1 MPRKATKDR
10 NQGRTPKDNESPRK
24 AKSIKDLAR
33 PYLLTVAKLQLKALE
48 TTWSIGSN
56 RKLDT
61 EHVSKLKS
69 VFEKEGLKRM
79 APENRLICVCKAG
92 DVQASTTK
100 AIYQPF
106 EVLDGQH
113 RIAALRDYVGDTE
126 NDHAELWWTCELYD
140 QETLPK
146 NLAQIMRFNCI
157 DPTISAGLSHAQIWM
172 QLVNIA
178 SPTGEY
184 KAGHSDVKNSDQDQL
199 IKLDYSIIDAIRVD
213 LKADFPS
220 RRLAIL
226 WNKRPWRRVI
236 TEWCST
242 CLGMEMFAISSMEW
256 NASLRIDEY
265 FFEMMEAA
273 LNTLRSLPLDMAIH
287 ISPDD
292 WDQLAVGYETTVD
305 QAPDTLSIFYEAA
318 GTERVRRSGF
328 LTSLSDAEYDAFY
341 QHMITDNHYDFPRP
355 HRISRLHIEAMVQ
368 VLHHVIAWID
378 PEMANTLL
386 QQSRGAQSRP
396 LIRTCLR
403 DALGNFA
410 RSNGIS
416 NFKASDEQ
424 AIAMQKFI
432 LDFARE
438 QVTQF
443 LDCPNRP
450 TFFTG
455 GSAPDFTTTDY
466 TMRFGYIVWTQL
478 LRFTRELLANV
489 TGSPTLT
496 FRQEWDRIADTLPT
510 PTELRGYL
518 CRTIANARDP
528 AAIEMVTS
536 VLQEALATISK
547 PLSSQGASENAKSD
561 PATRSTG
568 TSLEVDPESLPTIDT
583 LLRRDDK
590 LPVTRQGSTD
600 LSESAARCKI
610 ITSTPHEHSGTGADE
625 TEMHLD
631 DCVDFGES
639 LSISPA
645 RIGSKREVDMP
656 PAGTK
661 VTTARSTPKSLPQ
674 MQSTISHDSATS
686 GQPNLILPPVGQKT
700 QESRTRTRTSF
711 TPAEDAALLI
721 YVESHTKDCTG
732 YQIYKVFAE
741 SVSFAWASWGS
752 ILCRVLCHILRC
764 FTDLR

>member
-1 MPRKATKDR
+1 F
-10 NQGRTPKDNESPRK
+10 NPK
-24 AKSIKDLAR
+24 
-33 PYLLTVAKLQLKALE
+33 
-48 TTWSIGSN
+48 
-56 RKLDT
+56 
-61 EHVSKLKS
+61 
-69 VFEKEGLKRM
+69 
-79 APENRLICVCKAG
+79 
-92 DVQASTTK
+92 
-100 AIYQPF
+100 
-106 EVLDGQH
+106 
-113 RIAALRDYVGDTE
+113 
-126 NDHAELWWTCELYD
+126 
-140 QETLPK
+140 
-146 NLAQIMRFNCI
+146 
-157 DPTISAGLSHAQIWM
+157 
-172 QLVNIA
+172 
-178 SPTGEY
+178 
-184 KAGHSDVKNSDQDQL
+184 
-199 IKLDYSIIDAIRVD
+199 

-242 CLGMEMFAISSMEW
+242 CLGMKMFAISSMEW

-273 LNTLRSLPLDMAIH
+273 LNTLRSLPLDTAIH

-518 CRTIANARDP
+518 
-528 AAIEMVTS
+528 
-536 VLQEALATISK
+536 
-547 PLSSQGASENAKSD
+547 
-561 PATRSTG
+561 
-568 TSLEVDPESLPTIDT
+568 
-583 LLRRDDK
+583 
-590 LPVTRQGSTD
+590 
-600 LSESAARCKI
+600 
-610 ITSTPHEHSGTGADE
+610 
-625 TEMHLD
+625 
-631 DCVDFGES
+631 
-639 LSISPA
+639 
-645 RIGSKREVDMP
+645 
-656 PAGTK
+656 
-661 VTTARSTPKSLPQ
+661 
-674 MQSTISHDSATS
+674 
-686 GQPNLILPPVGQKT
+686 
-700 QESRTRTRTSF
+700 
-711 TPAEDAALLI
+711 
-721 YVESHTKDCTG
+721 
-732 YQIYKVFAE
+732 
-741 SVSFAWASWGS
+741 
-752 ILCRVLCHILRC
+752 
-764 FTDLR
+764 